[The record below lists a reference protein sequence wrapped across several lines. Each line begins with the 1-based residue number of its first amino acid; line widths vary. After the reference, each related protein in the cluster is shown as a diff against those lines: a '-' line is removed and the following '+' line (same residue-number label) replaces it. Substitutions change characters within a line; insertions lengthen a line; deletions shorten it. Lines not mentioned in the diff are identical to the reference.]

1 MKGLVSMAKVIAICN
16 QKGGVGKTVTTVNL
30 GIGLARAEKKVLL
43 VDMDAQASLTLSLG
57 YQPEQI
63 EMTIAS
69 IMGQYMSE
77 SNIKSNVFKSILHHK
92 EKVDLLPS
100 NIELSGLEAALVN
113 TMSRETVLR
122 NSLKVLRDKYDYIVV
137 DCSPS
142 LGMLTINSLAFADT
156 VLIPVQAQY
165 LSIKGLE
172 QLIKTISRVQMC
184 INRKL
189 DISGILITMANMRT
203 NYSKELV
210 TLLHQN
216 YDRKLH
222 IFQEYIPMSVKA
234 AEISAEGTSIYTHD
248 KNGKVAKAYES
259 FVQEVLTWQKRMKM
273 QKK

>member
-1 MKGLVSMAKVIAICN
+1 MATVIAVCN

-57 YQPEQI
+57 YNPEQI
-63 EMTIAS
+63 ERTIAT
-69 IMGQYMSE
+69 IMGQYLSDSDE
-77 SNIKSNVFKSILHHK
+77 NGDGSIKSNVLKSILHHK
-92 EKVDLLPS
+92 EKVDLFPS

-122 NSLKVLRDKYDYIVV
+122 NCLKTLKDKYDYIII

-172 QLIKTISRVQMC
+172 QLIRTISRVKIH

-210 TLLHQN
+210 ALLHQN
-216 YDRKLH
+216 YDEKLH
-222 IFQEYIPMSVKA
+222 IYKEYIPMSVKA
-234 AEISAEGTSIYTHD
+234 AEISAAGISIYIHD
-248 KNGKVAKAYES
+248 KNGKVAKAYEAL
-259 FVQEVLTWQKRMKM
+259 VQEVLTWQK
-273 QKK
+273 

>member
-1 MKGLVSMAKVIAICN
+1 MVSMAKIIAVCN

-30 GIGLARAEKKVLL
+30 GIGLAQSEKKVLL

-63 EMTIAS
+63 EMTIAN
-69 IMGQYMSE
+69 IMGQYMSD
-77 SNIKSNVFKSILHHK
+77 NDIKSNVSKSILHHK

-122 NSLKVLRDKYDYIVV
+122 NSLKVLRDKYDYIIV

-172 QLIKTISRVQMC
+172 QLIKTISRVKIH

-216 YDRKLH
+216 YDGKLH
-222 IFQEYIPMSVKA
+222 IFKEYIPMSIKA
-234 AEISAEGTSIYTHD
+234 AEISAEGTSIYIHD

-259 FVQEVLTWQKRMKM
+259 LVQEVLTWQK
-273 QKK
+273 

>member
-1 MKGLVSMAKVIAICN
+1 MVSMAKIIAVCN

-30 GIGLARAEKKVLL
+30 GIGLAQSEKKVLL

-63 EMTIAS
+63 EMTIAN
-69 IMGQYMSE
+69 IMGQYMSD
-77 SNIKSNVFKSILHHK
+77 NDIKSNVSKSILHHK

-122 NSLKVLRDKYDYIVV
+122 NSLKVLRDKYDYIIV

-172 QLIKTISRVQMC
+172 QLIKTISRVKIH

-216 YDRKLH
+216 YDGKLH
-222 IFQEYIPMSVKA
+222 IFKEYIPMSIKA
-234 AEISAEGTSIYTHD
+234 AEISAEGTSIYIHD

-259 FVQEVLTWQKRMKM
+259 LVQEVLTW
-273 QKK
+273 

>member
-1 MKGLVSMAKVIAICN
+1 
-16 QKGGVGKTVTTVNL
+16 
-30 GIGLARAEKKVLL
+30 
-43 VDMDAQASLTLSLG
+43 
-57 YQPEQI
+57 
-63 EMTIAS
+63 
-69 IMGQYMSE
+69 
-77 SNIKSNVFKSILHHK
+77 
-92 EKVDLLPS
+92 
-100 NIELSGLEAALVN
+100 
-113 TMSRETVLR
+113 MSRETVLR

-222 IFQEYIPMSVKA
+222 IFKEYIPMSIKA

-259 FVQEVLTWQKRMKM
+259 FVQEVLTWQK
-273 QKK
+273 

>member
-1 MKGLVSMAKVIAICN
+1 MAKVIAICN

-30 GIGLARAEKKVLL
+30 GIGLAQAEKKVLL

-63 EMTIAS
+63 EMTIAH
-69 IMGQYMSE
+69 IMGQYMSD
-77 SNIKSNVFKSILHHK
+77 NDIKSNVSKSILHHN

-122 NSLKVLRDKYDYIVV
+122 NSLKVLRDKYDYIIV

-172 QLIKTISRVQMC
+172 QLIRTISRVKIH

-216 YDRKLH
+216 YDGNCIYLKN
-222 IFQEYIPMSVKA
+222 IFLCLLKQQKSVQKGQVF
-234 AEISAEGTSIYTHD
+234 IFMI
-248 KNGKVAKAYES
+248 KMGK
-259 FVQEVLTWQKRMKM
+259 
-273 QKK
+273 

>member
-1 MKGLVSMAKVIAICN
+1 MAKIIAVCN

-30 GIGLARAEKKVLL
+30 GIGLAQSEKKVLL

-63 EMTIAS
+63 EMTIAN
-69 IMGQYMSE
+69 IMGQYMSD
-77 SNIKSNVFKSILHHK
+77 NDIKSNVSKSILHHK

-122 NSLKVLRDKYDYIVV
+122 NSLKVLRDKYDYIIV

-172 QLIKTISRVQMC
+172 QLIKTISRVKIH

-216 YDRKLH
+216 YDGKLH
-222 IFQEYIPMSVKA
+222 IFKEYIPMSIKA
-234 AEISAEGTSIYTHD
+234 AEISAEGTSIYIHD

-259 FVQEVLTWQKRMKM
+259 LVQEVLTWQK
-273 QKK
+273 

>member
-1 MKGLVSMAKVIAICN
+1 MLFRS
-16 QKGGVGKTVTTVNL
+16 
-30 GIGLARAEKKVLL
+30 
-43 VDMDAQASLTLSLG
+43 
-57 YQPEQI
+57 
-63 EMTIAS
+63 
-69 IMGQYMSE
+69 
-77 SNIKSNVFKSILHHK
+77 IKSNVLKSILHHK

-122 NSLKVLRDKYDYIVV
+122 NSLKVLRDKYDYIIV

-172 QLIKTISRVQMC
+172 QLIKTISRVRMC

-216 YDRKLH
+216 YDV
-222 IFQEYIPMSVKA
+222 M
-234 AEISAEGTSIYTHD
+234 G
-248 KNGKVAKAYES
+248 
-259 FVQEVLTWQKRMKM
+259 
-273 QKK
+273 

>member
-1 MKGLVSMAKVIAICN
+1 MAKVIAICN

-63 EMTIAS
+63 ETTIAS

-77 SNIKSNVFKSILHHK
+77 SNIKSNVLKSILHHK

-122 NSLKVLRDKYDYIVV
+122 NSLKVLRDKYDYIIV

-172 QLIKTISRVQMC
+172 QLIKTISRVRMC

-216 YDRKLH
+216 YD
-222 IFQEYIPMSVKA
+222 
-234 AEISAEGTSIYTHD
+234 

-259 FVQEVLTWQKRMKM
+259 FVQEVLTW
-273 QKK
+273 

>member
-1 MKGLVSMAKVIAICN
+1 MAKIIAVCN

-30 GIGLARAEKKVLL
+30 GIGLAQSEKKVLL

-63 EMTIAS
+63 EMTIAN
-69 IMGQYMSE
+69 IMGQYMSD
-77 SNIKSNVFKSILHHK
+77 NDIKSNVSKSILHHK

-122 NSLKVLRDKYDYIVV
+122 NSLKVLRDKYDYIIV

-165 LSIKGLE
+165 LSE
-172 QLIKTISRVQMC
+172 QLIKTISRVKIH

-216 YDRKLH
+216 YDGKLH
-222 IFQEYIPMSVKA
+222 IFKEYIPMSIKA
-234 AEISAEGTSIYTHD
+234 AEISAEGTSIYIHD

-259 FVQEVLTWQKRMKM
+259 LVQEVLTWQK
-273 QKK
+273 

>member
-1 MKGLVSMAKVIAICN
+1 MAKVIAICN

-30 GIGLARAEKKVLL
+30 GIGLAQAEKKVLL

-63 EMTIAS
+63 EMTIAH
-69 IMGQYMSE
+69 IMGQYMSD
-77 SNIKSNVFKSILHHK
+77 NDIKSNVSKSILHHN

-122 NSLKVLRDKYDYIVV
+122 NSLKVLRDKYDYIIV

-142 LGMLTINSLAFADT
+142 LGMLTINFLAFVDT
-156 VLIPVQAQY
+156 VLIPVQVQY

-172 QLIKTISRVQMC
+172 QLIKTISRVRMC

-222 IFQEYIPMSVKA
+222 IFQEYIPLSIKA
-234 AEISAEGTSIYTHD
+234 AEISAEGTSIYIHD

-259 FVQEVLTWQKRMKM
+259 FVQEVLTWQK
-273 QKK
+273 

>member
-1 MKGLVSMAKVIAICN
+1 
-16 QKGGVGKTVTTVNL
+16 
-30 GIGLARAEKKVLL
+30 
-43 VDMDAQASLTLSLG
+43 
-57 YQPEQI
+57 
-63 EMTIAS
+63 
-69 IMGQYMSE
+69 MSE

-122 NSLKVLRDKYDYIVV
+122 NSLKVLRDKYDYIIV

-142 LGMLTINSLAFADT
+142 LGMLTINFLAFVDT
-156 VLIPVQAQY
+156 VLIPVQVQY

-172 QLIKTISRVQMC
+172 QLIKTISRVRMC

-222 IFQEYIPMSVKA
+222 IFQEYIPLSIKA

-259 FVQEVLTWQKRMKM
+259 FVQEVLTWQK
-273 QKK
+273 

>member
-1 MKGLVSMAKVIAICN
+1 
-16 QKGGVGKTVTTVNL
+16 
-30 GIGLARAEKKVLL
+30 
-43 VDMDAQASLTLSLG
+43 
-57 YQPEQI
+57 
-63 EMTIAS
+63 
-69 IMGQYMSE
+69 MSD
-77 SNIKSNVFKSILHHK
+77 NDIKSNVSKSILHHN

-100 NIELSGLEAALVN
+100 NIELSGLEVALVN

-122 NSLKVLRDKYDYIVV
+122 NSLKTLRDKYDYIIV

-172 QLIKTISRVQMC
+172 QLIRTISRVKIH

-216 YDRKLH
+216 YDGKLH
-222 IFQEYIPMSVKA
+222 IFKEYIPMSIKA
-234 AEISAEGTSIYTHD
+234 AEISAEGTSIYIHD
-248 KNGKVAKAYES
+248 KNGKVAKAYEAL
-259 FVQEVLTWQKRMKM
+259 VQEVLT
-273 QKK
+273 